1 LLEEV
6 VESSNETQQPEEGA
20 SPGTM
25 LPPLNISGV
34 VITKVQLME
43 ALKPYIPNIAD
54 FNPLQDGQ
62 HFYILFG
69 QDPQSDQ
76 STALRPGPLG
86 ASGQASS

>member
-1 LLEEV
+1 MVEEALQQDIP
-6 VESSNETQQPEEGA
+6 NTETTGPEGR
-20 SPGTM
+20 PV
-25 LPPLNISGV
+25 PPLNISGV
-34 VITKVQLME
+34 VITKAQLLD
-43 ALKPYIPNIAD
+43 ALRVYIPNIAD